1 MILDIPFE
9 QIRTNKG
16 ERVRKSKLASLR
28 RKTVRAIKKQ
38 KLEKVYTHQTEVFIT
53 AIQKFAFTCACYFGI
68 HVHGCAV
75 AK

>member
-1 MILDIPFE
+1 MVLDIPFE

-38 KLEKVYTHQTEVFIT
+38 KLEKVYRELRR
-53 AIQKFAFTCACYFGI
+53 
-68 HVHGCAV
+68 
-75 AK
+75 AKKNK